1 MSMTSE
7 QAIDKSVA
15 VRHLLKPLQAYMD
28 DITVTEI
35 IVNRPGEVFV
45 YHGRE
50 RRRVSHPELTPS
62 HLSALFNALTVFNGL
77 GPAPIQ
83 SVILPDGQR
92 GQIVQPPAVIDGQL
106 SLNIRNP
113 SNTVKSLEDLVHEGA
128 FNEYQDVSIHQ
139 PDEQECQARLADR
152 AEGMLTPA
160 DVELLR
166 LKREGNIAE
175 FLHQCVVTHRNLV
188 IAGKTG
194 SGKTTFARS
203 LIERIPTHERLVTI
217 EDVHELFLP
226 NHDNRIALMYGT
238 ARGRV
243 SATECIK
250 SCMRMSPDR
259 IFLAEIRGGE
269 AWEYLNAL
277 NTGHPGSITTTHANS
292 AFDTFDRLGLLIKQS
307 ETGQQLDLP
316 TIRGFLQSTVDV
328 VLYFSHYRL
337 AEIWFDPIYARRTRL
352 GI

>member
-1 MSMTSE
+1 MNSE
-7 QAIDKSVA
+7 HTTDKSVA
-15 VRHLLKPLQAYMD
+15 VRHLLKPLQHYMD
-28 DITVTEI
+28 DPTVTEI
-35 IVNRPGEVFV
+35 IVNGPGKVFV
-45 YHGRE
+45 YRGRD
-50 RRRVSHPELTPS
+50 RQHVDHPELTHG

-77 GPAPIQ
+77 GAAPIQ

-106 SLNIRNP
+106 ALNIRTP
-113 SNTVKSLEDLVHEGA
+113 STTIKSLEQLHQEGA
-128 FNEYQDVSIHQ
+128 FEGFQDVSINQ
-139 PDEQECQARLADR
+139 PEETECQQRLANR
-152 AEGMLTPA
+152 AAGLLTA
-160 DVELLR
+160 SDVELLR
-166 LKREGNIAE
+166 LKRAGRITE
-175 FLHQCVVTHRNLV
+175 FLHHCVMNHRNLV

-226 NHDNRIALMYGT
+226 NHQNRIAMMYGS

-259 IFLAEIRGGE
+259 IFLAEIRGSE

-292 AFDTFDRLGLLIKQS
+292 AFDTFDRLGLLVKQS
-307 ETGQQLDLP
+307 ETGQQLDLS
-316 TIRGFLQSTVDV
+316 TIRGFLQTTVDV

-337 AEIWFDPIYARRTRL
+337 SELWFDPIYARSARL
-352 GI
+352 GL